1 MNDKS
6 NKNFWDKIAKLYAPF
21 MEKDKSFYKKICE
34 NIQSFLKDDMNVLEL
49 ACGTG
54 QLSFELSKYT
64 KSWLGTDFSEKMI
77 LEARKRGHSDTLKFE
92 VADATSLH
100 FEDNTFDCVVIANA
114 LHIMP
119 EPEKAMLEI
128 NRVLKKDGILYA
140 PTFLWSEG
148 KPKNFMK
155 TLMSIAGFKMYKE
168 WNKKEFAAFVEE
180 YGFSVLEQNLIYGGL
195 SPVGALIA
203 KKSK

>member
-64 KSWLGTDFSEKMI
+64 KAGLAQIF
-77 LEARKRGHSDTLKFE
+77 LKR
-92 VADATSLH
+92 
-100 FEDNTFDCVVIANA
+100 
-114 LHIMP
+114 
-119 EPEKAMLEI
+119 
-128 NRVLKKDGILYA
+128 
-140 PTFLWSEG
+140 
-148 KPKNFMK
+148 
-155 TLMSIAGFKMYKE
+155 
-168 WNKKEFAAFVEE
+168 
-180 YGFSVLEQNLIYGGL
+180 
-195 SPVGALIA
+195 
-203 KKSK
+203 